1 MNIKRII
8 QEEVDDLS
16 WMDNSF
22 EFKDTLTNTQLWEL
36 MREEWQEWQKN
47 AHQEDRMSLLD
58 FADEYSGTTFHGA
71 RVINDFGEIKFK
83 YY

>member
-1 MNIKRII
+1 
-8 QEEVDDLS
+8 
-16 WMDNSF
+16 MDNSF
-22 EFKDTLTNTQLWEL
+22 EFKDTLTNSQLWEL

-58 FADEYSGTTFHGA
+58 FA
-71 RVINDFGEIKFK
+71 EIKFK